1 MSFVL
6 VVRMTAQE
14 GKEDEA
20 VATMRALADATR
32 REPGCEHYIPTQD
45 PENPRSFLFFEQY
58 VDKAAFEAHGA
69 SGHFKE
75 LALGTLFPLM
85 EGDRERTFY
94 ETL

>member
-20 VATMRALADATR
+20 VETIRKLAETTR
-32 REPGCEHYIPTQD
+32 NEPGCELYIPTQD
-45 PENPRSFLFFEQY
+45 PESPRSFLFYEQY
-58 VDKAAFEAHGA
+58 ADKAAFEAHGA
-69 SGHFKE
+69 SDHFKE

-85 EGDRERTFY
+85 EDGRERSFY